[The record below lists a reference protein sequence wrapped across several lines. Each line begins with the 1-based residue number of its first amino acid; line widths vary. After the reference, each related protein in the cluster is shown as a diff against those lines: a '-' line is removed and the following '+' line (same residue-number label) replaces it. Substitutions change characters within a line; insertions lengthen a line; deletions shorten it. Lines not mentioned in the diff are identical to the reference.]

1 MNATPAAPT
10 PSEPVDPR
18 EPVDPADRNGTF
30 RSESLELALA
40 AQDAAAV
47 AFALRHDVV
56 VVPKLVLPTDSSGT
70 SDTAATDTAPSTG
83 GPDDGALPDEGDQV
97 RVFGR
102 ENTDKRILL
111 LFSSDDTYAAMVPDD
126 PDRQVML
133 YDALS
138 LRAFLEAHLDVIEQ
152 VFFDIAGPHT
162 MAANPEDL
170 LKALG

>member
-1 MNATPAAPT
+1 MNAAT
-10 PSEPVDPR
+10 PSSEPTDPR
-18 EPVDPADRNGTF
+18 EPVDPDDRNGTF

-56 VVPKLVLPTDSSGT
+56 VVPKLVLPTDTSGT
-70 SDTAATDTAPSTG
+70 SETAATNAPSTG

-126 PDRQVML
+126 PNRQVML

>member
-1 MNATPAAPT
+1 MNAAT
-10 PSEPVDPR
+10 PSSEPTDPR
-18 EPVDPADRNGTF
+18 EPVDPDDRNGTL

-56 VVPKLVLPTDSSGT
+56 VVPKLVLPSGASAT
-70 SDTAATDTAPSTG
+70 SNADAAAAAAAPSTG

-126 PDRQVML
+126 PNRQVML

>member
-1 MNATPAAPT
+1 VNAATPS
-10 PSEPVDPR
+10 SEPTDPR
-18 EPVDPADRNGTF
+18 EPVDPDDRNGTF

-56 VVPKLVLPTDSSGT
+56 VVPKLVLP
-70 SDTAATDTAPSTG
+70 SDASAKSNADAATDAAPSTG

-126 PDRQVML
+126 PNRQVML

>member
-1 MNATPAAPT
+1 VNAATPS
-10 PSEPVDPR
+10 SEPTDPR
-18 EPVDPADRNGTF
+18 EPVDPDDRNGTF

-56 VVPKLVLPTDSSGT
+56 VVPKLVLPSDASATN
-70 SDTAATDTAPSTG
+70 DTAADADAAPTTG

-126 PDRQVML
+126 PNRQVML

>member
-1 MNATPAAPT
+1 VNAATP
-10 PSEPVDPR
+10 SSDPVDPR

-56 VVPKLVLPTDSSGT
+56 VVPKLVLPADTSGT
-70 SDTAATDTAPSTG
+70 SDTAAG
-83 GPDDGALPDEGDQV
+83 DDGALPDEGDQV

-126 PDRQVML
+126 PNRQVML

>member
-1 MNATPAAPT
+1 M
-10 PSEPVDPR
+10 
-18 EPVDPADRNGTF
+18 
-30 RSESLELALA
+30 ALA

-56 VVPKLVLPTDSSGT
+56 VVPKLVLPTDASAT
-70 SDTAATDTAPSTG
+70 NDTATDAAPSTG

-126 PDRQVML
+126 PNRQVML

>member
-1 MNATPAAPT
+1 MNAAT
-10 PSEPVDPR
+10 PSSD
-18 EPVDPADRNGTF
+18 PVDPADRNGTF
-30 RSESLELALA
+30 RSESLEHALA

-56 VVPKLVLPTDSSGT
+56 VVPKLVLPIDPTD
-70 SDTAATDTAPSTG
+70 APSTG

-111 LFSSDDTYAAMVPDD
+111 LFSSDETYAAMVPDD
-126 PDRQVML
+126 PNRQVML

-162 MAANPEDL
+162 MAANPDDL

>member
-1 MNATPAAPT
+1 MNASPTSPASPEPGD
-10 PSEPVDPR
+10 PSEPTDATGPTG
-18 EPVDPADRNGTF
+18 PTDPADRNGTF
-30 RSESLELALA
+30 RSESLEHALA

-56 VVPKLVLPTDSSGT
+56 VVPKLVLP
-70 SDTAATDTAPSTG
+70 AEPSTG
-83 GPDDGALPDEGDQV
+83 GPDDGADPDEGDQV

-111 LFSSDDTYAAMVPDD
+111 LFSSADTYAAMVPDD
-126 PDRQVML
+126 PNRQVML

-162 MAANPEDL
+162 MAANPDDL
-170 LKALG
+170 LKALN

>member
-1 MNATPAAPT
+1 VNAATP
-10 PSEPVDPR
+10 SSDPVDPR

-56 VVPKLVLPTDSSGT
+56 VVPKLVLPTDTSGT
-70 SDTAATDTAPSTG
+70 SDTATGTTPSTG

-126 PDRQVML
+126 PNRQVML

>member
-1 MNATPAAPT
+1 MNPTPAAPT
-10 PSEPVDPR
+10 PS

-56 VVPKLVLPTDSSGT
+56 VVPKLVLPTDANGTSGT
-70 SDTAATDTAPSTG
+70 SDTAPSTG

-126 PDRQVML
+126 PNRQVML